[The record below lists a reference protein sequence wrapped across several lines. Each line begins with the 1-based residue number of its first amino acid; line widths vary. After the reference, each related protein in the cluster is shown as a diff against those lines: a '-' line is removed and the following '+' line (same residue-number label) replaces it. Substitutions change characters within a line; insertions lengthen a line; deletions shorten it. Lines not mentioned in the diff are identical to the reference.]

1 MLSKVAALL
10 EKYTDR
16 PVEANLYL
24 DKRVA
29 AKALAKPIK
38 EENDKMQRENSRKA
52 GIR

>member
-1 MLSKVAALL
+1 MML
-10 EKYTDR
+10 EKYVDR

-29 AKALAKPIK
+29 AKTLAKPIK
-38 EENDKMQRENSRKA
+38 EENDKIEREDNRKA